1 MESEGN
7 LKISV
12 VMPAYNAESFIEDAV
27 NSVLAQTFE
36 DYELIIIDD
45 CSRDKTYEL
54 IEGFARNNS
63 KIRVYRN
70 EKNSGVSFTRNF
82 GISVAKGEWIAFLDS
97 DDMWRPEKLE
107 KQLSLFKEHPNAV
120 ITYTGSSFIDFEGTA
135 FSYNLPAVPV
145 MTYKHLLKSN
155 LLSCSSVM
163 VKKDVIERIK
173 MGHDKMHEDYSAWL
187 QILREYKYAYGINE
201 PLLIYRISKNSKS
214 ANRIKSARMIY
225 NSYRYVGY
233 NLIIAALF
241 MLRYSIFSIK
251 KRKHIKRGE

>member
-45 CSRDKTYEL
+45 CSGDNTYEM
-54 IEGFARNNS
+54 IEGFARKDS
-63 KIRVYRN
+63 RIRVYRN

-82 GISVAKGEWIAFLDS
+82 GISVARYKWIAFLDS
-97 DDMWRPEKLE
+97 DDMWRPKKLE
-107 KQLSLFKEHPNAV
+107 KQLELLKEHPNAI
-120 ITYTGSSFIDFEGTA
+120 ITYTGSSFIDFEGTP

-145 MTYKHLLKSN
+145 ITYKELLKHN

-163 VKKDVIERIK
+163 VKKDVIKRIK
-173 MGHDKMHEDYSAWL
+173 MAHDKMHEDYSAWL
-187 QILREYKYAYGINE
+187 QILREYEYAFGINE
-201 PLLIYRISKNSKS
+201 PLLVYRISKNSKS

-233 NLIIAALF
+233 NFIIAALL
-241 MLRYSIFSIK
+241 MLRYSIYSIK
-251 KRKHIKRGE
+251 KRRLIKRGE